1 MSGVKRVQL
10 SGADMAYVLK
20 VTQSQLSQWRR
31 LEDNPVPNLGK
42 DTSRSG
48 HPVIFDGQSAVEW
61 YLKRKIRE
69 KLLGNQN
76 SGSGAA
82 TADVLDFHAEKTRL
96 TKAQADA
103 KELDNLEK
111 MGKLAEIDL
120 LKETLSTTFNSVV
133 AILDSIPAE
142 VRRQCPHLS
151 QADIDEIATV
161 VATIRNSIDG
171 ATLPLPEVAEASSD

>member
-10 SGADMAYVLK
+10 SGAEMAYVLG

-31 LEDNPVPNLGK
+31 LEDGPIPNLGK

-48 HPVIFDGQSAVEW
+48 HPVIFDAQSAVDW

-69 KLLGNQN
+69 RISGTRH
-76 SGSGAA
+76 SGSDAP
-82 TADVLDFHAEKTRL
+82 TENVVDFHQEKTRL

-103 KELDNLEK
+103 KELENEERR
-111 MGKLAEIDL
+111 GKLAEIDI
-120 LKETLSTTFNSVV
+120 LKETLGSTLNSVA

-142 VRRQCPHLS
+142 MRRQCPHLS

-161 VATIRNSIDG
+161 VATIRNSING
-171 ATLPLPEVAEASSD
+171 AELPLPERA